1 MALPTATV
9 NVTPDGPVFTG
20 ETVTL
25 KCEIEDQN
33 SNWTYQW
40 YKRSTEVFNS
50 ENYTVNGDYLTIN
63 GVTESDQDE
72 FNCSAVIFGRPQ
84 TSLSSSAV
92 NLTVNALPNATV
104 RVTPDRS
111 VFTGETVTLKCEIED
126 QYRSLNWTYQ
136 WYKRSTEVFNSEN
149 YTVNEDYLTIT
160 GVTESDQDEFS
171 CTAVVHGRQTSL
183 TSSAVNLTVK
193 ALPNATVRVTP
204 DRSVFTGET
213 VTLKCEIENQYRSLN
228 WTYQWYKRS
237 TEVFNSENYTVNG
250 DYLTINGVTE
260 SDQDEFNCSAVI
272 FGRPQTSLSSSAVNL
287 TVNAL
292 PNATVRV
299 TPDRSV
305 FTGETV
311 TLKCEIEDQ
320 YRSLNWRYQWYKR
333 STEVFN
339 SENYTVNG
347 DYLTINGVTESDQ
360 DEFNCSA
367 VIFGRPQ
374 TSLSSSAVNLTVNA
388 LPRATVNVTPD
399 RSVFTG
405 ETVTLKC
412 EIEDQYRSLNWRYL
426 WYKGRTEVF
435 NSGRYTVNR
444 DSLTINGVTESDQ
457 NEFSCSAV
465 IHGRQTSQSNSSVYL
480 NVNALPRATVRVTPD
495 RSVFTGETVTLK
507 CEIEDQYRSLNW
519 TYLWYKRG
527 TEVFNSGRYTVYRDS
542 LTING
547 VSESDQDEFSC
558 RAEIHGRTQTSPSS
572 STVHLT
578 VKALP
583 TVTVR
588 VPPDRSVFTGET
600 VTLTC
605 EIEDQYRSLNWT
617 YLWTYRRTSV
627 FNSGRY
633 TINRDSLT
641 ITGVTESD
649 QDEFRCSAE
658 IHGRPQTSPSSSSVY
673 LTVKTL
679 PRATVRV
686 TPDRSVFTGET
697 VTLKCEIEDQ
707 YRSLNWRY
715 QWYKDTTEAFSS
727 GRYTVNRDSLT
738 INGVTESDQ
747 DEFNCSAD
755 IHGRPQTSLLSFA
768 VYLTVKALPIAT
780 LSVTPDRS
788 VFTGETVTLKCE
800 IEDQYRS
807 LNWRYQ
813 WYKDTTKVFNS
824 GRYTVNR
831 DSLTINGVTESDQNE
846 FSCSAV
852 IHGRPQT
859 SLSSSVL
866 YLTVKG
872 SKPKP
877 TLTSGTEG
885 SVLTGNT
892 VTLKCH
898 IDQST
903 GWKFYWHKHTQNTE
917 TTTTTTETNSYTI
930 HSVSD
935 GGQYWCR
942 AGRGKPDYYT
952 DYSDVLWINVKES
965 PKPVVSFDPDTQLFR
980 GETVTLRCD
989 INGTGDTE
997 WTYSW
1002 TVEPY
1007 NQYRRFYCDRQEC
1020 KISNTQYYH
1029 SGKYTCKGKI
1039 RAQNTKMS
1047 DAVTLTVSSDKPQT
1061 VLSVSPQQWLT
1072 EGDSVT
1078 LMCKVVK
1085 SSTGWTFSWFTV
1097 KSLHSVNKDF
1107 DYELVSDSIRGSNGN
1122 YTVSSVTVKHT
1133 GVYMCRAKRGD
1144 PVYHTE
1150 YSNTQTLWITGVSP
1164 SVSLIIRPNRS
1175 QHFSSE
1181 SLSLSC
1187 EDHSNSTGWTVRRY
1201 TDTLGTCSSSSG
1213 RSTGTTS
1220 TCTIRSL
1227 ITSDTGVYWC
1237 QSESGEKLHPVNISV
1252 HSEFIILLF

>member
-1 MALPTATV
+1 MAATSQNATLRPSPICFKDDEERPTFQVFVWPDDLVYRGETVTLTCVINGGDAYSWQYSWYKDSSLYNISDLQNYTIRFVNEFDTGNYTCIGTATNGPQSLNISDAVTLTVSALPRATV

-111 VFTGETVTLKCEIED
+111 V
-126 QYRSLNWTYQ
+126 Y
-136 WYKRSTEVFNSEN
+136 
-149 YTVNEDYLTIT
+149 
-160 GVTESDQDEFS
+160 
-171 CTAVVHGRQTSL
+171 
-183 TSSAVNLTVK
+183 
-193 ALPNATVRVTP
+193 
-204 DRSVFTGET
+204 TGET

-228 WTYQWYKRS
+228 WRYLWYKGS
-237 TEVFNSENYTVNG
+237 TGVFNSENYTVNG

-320 YRSLNWRYQWYKR
+320 YRSLNWRYQWYKG

-347 DYLTINGVTESDQ
+347 DYLTITGVTESDQ

-399 RSVFTG
+399 KSVFTG

-412 EIEDQYRSLNWRYL
+412 EIENQYRSLNWRYL
-426 WYKGRTEVF
+426 WYKGT
-435 NSGRYTVNR
+435 N
-444 DSLTINGVTESDQ
+444 
-457 NEFSCSAV
+457 
-465 IHGRQTSQSNSSVYL
+465 
-480 NVNALPRATVRVTPD
+480 
-495 RSVFTGETVTLK
+495 
-507 CEIEDQYRSLNW
+507 
-519 TYLWYKRG
+519 
-527 TEVFNSGRYTVYRDS
+527 
-542 LTING
+542 
-547 VSESDQDEFSC
+547 
-558 RAEIHGRTQTSPSS
+558 
-572 STVHLT
+572 
-578 VKALP
+578 
-583 TVTVR
+583 
-588 VPPDRSVFTGET
+588 
-600 VTLTC
+600 
-605 EIEDQYRSLNWT
+605 
-617 YLWTYRRTSV
+617 
-627 FNSGRY
+627 
-633 TINRDSLT
+633 
-641 ITGVTESD
+641 
-649 QDEFRCSAE
+649 
-658 IHGRPQTSPSSSSVY
+658 
-673 LTVKTL
+673 
-679 PRATVRV
+679 
-686 TPDRSVFTGET
+686 
-697 VTLKCEIEDQ
+697 
-707 YRSLNWRY
+707 
-715 QWYKDTTEAFSS
+715 
-727 GRYTVNRDSLT
+727 
-738 INGVTESDQ
+738 
-747 DEFNCSAD
+747 
-755 IHGRPQTSLLSFA
+755 
-768 VYLTVKALPIAT
+768 
-780 LSVTPDRS
+780 
-788 VFTGETVTLKCE
+788 
-800 IEDQYRS
+800 
-807 LNWRYQ
+807 
-813 WYKDTTKVFNS
+813 KVFNS

-846 FSCSAV
+846 FSCSAEIHGRQTSQSNSSVYLNVNALPRVTVIVTPDRSVFTGETVTLKCEIEDQYRSLNWRYLWYKDTTEVFNSGRYTVNRDSLTITGVSESDRSGFRCSAV

-859 SLSSSVL
+859 SLSSSDVH
-866 YLTVKG
+866 LTVKG

-885 SVLTGNT
+885 YVLTGNT

-898 IDQST
+898 IDHWST

-917 TTTTTTETNSYTI
+917 TTTTTETNSYTI

-1072 EGDSVT
+1072 EEDSVT

-1144 PVYHTE
+1144 PVYHTK
-1150 YSNTQTLWITGVSP
+1150 YSNTQTLWITGVSR

-1187 EDHSNSTGWTVRRY
+1187 EDHSKSAGWTVRRY
-1201 TDTLGTCSSSSG
+1201 TDTLRICTSSVYGSETGSS
-1213 RSTGTTS
+1213 
-1220 TCTIRSL
+1220 CTINPL
-1227 ITSDTGVYWC
+1227 NTSDTGVYWC
-1237 QSESGEKLHPVNISV
+1237 QSESGEKLYPVNISV
-1252 HSEFIILLF
+1252 HNVHIILDSPVHPVTEGDNLTLGCLYRLNLQTEFYKDGSVVQNYTKEEVMIIPTVSKSHEGFYYCKNSEKGESPKSWISVRKAHVKMSGLKISIFLLAVCPYLIATAVLVFKCYRLKVSHSSLEDQLQYAVREDETSF